1 MTVISARHALMPSGW
16 VADIT
21 IAIGTD
27 GRLCDP
33 GDLPADRQ
41 VDLLLPAPANLHS
54 HVFQRAMAGLS
65 ERRGAS
71 GQDSFWTWR
80 TLMYRFLDHLTPDDV
95 QAIAALVQMEM
106 LEAGYAAVGEFHYL
120 HHQPD
125 GTAYDRLA
133 EMSDRVCAAAA
144 ETGIGMTLLPVLYQ
158 TGGLDGRPLGPG
170 QQRFGTS
177 SDRFATL
184 LDQAGAAVD
193 ALPSDATLGVAPHS
207 LRAVPADALVA
218 ATGGTGPIHMHLAE
232 QMKEV
237 EEVRAA
243 TGARPVEWA
252 LEHLNLDR
260 RWCMIHCTQM
270 TPAETEAL
278 ARSGAVAGLCPITEA
293 SLGDGIFDGRHWLD
307 HGGALG
313 VGSDSNIRISLA
325 EEMRQLEYSQRLR
338 DRARAVMASEDRS
351 TARLMFDAVCAGGAQ
366 ALQRDGGRIEP
377 GAWADLVALDLSGP
391 DMAARY
397 GDTLL
402 DTWVFACDD
411 RLVRDVWSAG
421 RHMVQ
426 DGRHIHRDRITTAYR
441 SVMARLGDVI

>member
-1 MTVISARHALMPSGW
+1 MCAELR
-16 VADIT
+16 
-21 IAIGTD
+21 
-27 GRLCDP
+27 
-33 GDLPADRQ
+33 
-41 VDLLLPAPANLHS
+41 
-54 HVFQRAMAGLS
+54 
-65 ERRGAS
+65 
-71 GQDSFWTWR
+71 
-80 TLMYRFLDHLTPDDV
+80 PD
-95 QAIAALVQMEM
+95 
-106 LEAGYAAVGEFHYL
+106 
-120 HHQPD
+120 
-125 GTAYDRLA
+125 
-133 EMSDRVCAAAA
+133 
-144 ETGIGMTLLPVLYQ
+144 
-158 TGGLDGRPLGPG
+158 RPL
-170 QQRFGTS
+170 
-177 SDRFATL
+177 
-184 LDQAGAAVD
+184 
-193 ALPSDATLGVAPHS
+193 
-207 LRAVPADALVA
+207 
-218 ATGGTGPIHMHLAE
+218 HMHLAE

-391 DMAARY
+391 DMAARQ

>member
-1 MTVISARHALMPSGW
+1 MTVIAARHALMPSGW

-27 GRLCDP
+27 GRLCDA
-33 GDLPADRQ
+33 GDRPADRQ

-54 HVFQRAMAGLS
+54 HAFQRAMAGLS

-184 LDQAGAAVD
+184 LDQAGAAVA
-193 ALPSDATLGVAPHS
+193 ALPPDATLGVAPHS
-207 LRAVPADALVA
+207 LRAVPANALVA

-232 QMKEV
+232 QVKEV

-252 LEHLNLDR
+252 LEHLDLDR

-278 ARSGAVAGLCPITEA
+278 ARSRAVAGLCPITEA
-293 SLGDGIFDGRHWLD
+293 SLGDGIFDGRRWLD

-325 EEMRQLEYSQRLR
+325 EEMRQLEYSQRLH

-391 DMAARY
+391 DMEARR

-426 DGRHIHRDRITTAYR
+426 DGRHIHRDRITAAYR
-441 SVMARLGDVI
+441 AGMARLGDVI

>member
-1 MTVISARHALMPSGW
+1 MTVIAARNALMPSGW

-33 GDLPADRQ
+33 GDRPADRQ

-54 HVFQRAMAGLS
+54 HAFQRAMAGLS

-71 GQDSFWTWR
+71 EQDSFWTWR
-80 TLMYRFLDHLTPDDV
+80 TLMYRFLDHLKPDDV

-184 LDQAGAAVD
+184 LDQASAAVD

-207 LRAVPADALVA
+207 LRAVPADALVG

-232 QMKEV
+232 QVKEV
-237 EEVRAA
+237 EEVRAI

-252 LEHLNLDR
+252 LEHLDLDR

-270 TPAETEAL
+270 TQAETEAL

-293 SLGDGIFDGRHWLD
+293 SLGDGIFDGRRWLD

-338 DRARAVMASEDRS
+338 DRARAVMACEDRS
-351 TARLMFDAVCAGGAQ
+351 TARLIFDAVCAGGAQ
-366 ALQRDGGRIEP
+366 ALQRDGGRIES

-426 DGRHIHRDRITTAYR
+426 DGRHIYRNRITSAYR

>member
-1 MTVISARHALMPSGW
+1 MTVIAARHALMPSGW
-16 VADIT
+16 AEDIT
-21 IAIGTD
+21 IAIGAD

-33 GDLPADRQ
+33 GDRPADRQ

-54 HVFQRAMAGLS
+54 HAFQRAMAGLS

-125 GTAYDRLA
+125 GTPYARLA
-133 EMSDRVCAAAA
+133 EMSDRICAAAA
-144 ETGIGMTLLPVLYQ
+144 DTGIGMTLLPVLYQ

-170 QQRFGTS
+170 QRRFGTG

-184 LDQAGAAVD
+184 LDQAGEAVA
-193 ALPSDATLGVAPHS
+193 ALPPDAVLGVAPHS

-232 QMKEV
+232 QVNEV

-252 LEHLNLDR
+252 LEHLTLDR
-260 RWCMIHCTQM
+260 RWCLIHCTQM

-278 ARSGAVAGLCPITEA
+278 ARSGAVAGLCLITEA
-293 SLGDGIFDGRHWLD
+293 SLGDGIFDGRRWLD

-313 VGSDSNIRISLA
+313 VGSDSNIRISLT
-325 EEMRQLEYSQRLR
+325 EELRQLEYSQRLR
-338 DRARAVMASEDRS
+338 DRARAVLASENHS

-391 DMAARY
+391 DMAARH

-421 RHMVQ
+421 RQLVQ
-426 DGRHIHRDRITTAYR
+426 DGRHIHRDTITAAYR
-441 SVMARLGDVI
+441 GVMERLGEVI

>member
-1 MTVISARHALMPSGW
+1 MTVIAARNALMPSGW

-33 GDLPADRQ
+33 GDRPADRQ

-54 HVFQRAMAGLS
+54 HAFQRAMAGLS

-71 GQDSFWTWR
+71 EQDSFWTWR

-184 LDQAGAAVD
+184 LDQASAAVD

-207 LRAVPADALVA
+207 LRAVPADALVG

-232 QMKEV
+232 QVKEV
-237 EEVRAA
+237 EEVRAI

-252 LEHLNLDR
+252 LEHLDLDR

-270 TPAETEAL
+270 TQAETEAL

-293 SLGDGIFDGRHWLD
+293 SLGDGIFDGRRWLD

-338 DRARAVMASEDRS
+338 DRARAVMACEDRS
-351 TARLMFDAVCAGGAQ
+351 TARLIFDAVCAGGAQ
-366 ALQRDGGRIEP
+366 ALQRDGGRIES

-426 DGRHIHRDRITTAYR
+426 DGRHIYRNRITSAYR